1 MSHPFSIDFG
11 YGKCQK
17 PPMADSDSKTYWK
30 ILIALSLVHFSG
42 DFYSSF
48 MSPLFP
54 VFVDKMGLSLAQV
67 GFIAGVS
74 RFLMFIV
81 QPLSGYWADRHPSRN
96 FILIGLLM
104 PVIFIPLTGM
114 STGFYALLSCVV
126 IGSTGSS
133 LFHPPVTGMVPLY
146 AGRKLGLAMSIY
158 NTAGTLAFGVGPIF
172 ITWYVA
178 RFGLGAM
185 PLTMTLGLLIWIY
198 FYWVIPRPTGDDMAQ
213 YGFLE
218 TLRQTLGDVW
228 QPILLIW
235 IVMVSRALVGQSLMI
250 FMPVVWVQKGHTIVS
265 AGVLFSIF
273 TISGTVAGVLCGHLS
288 DRMGFKRLLW
298 ITHGLMAPFLLV
310 FLMVPG
316 KWVYPATILAGGFN
330 MASLPLGVVMAQ
342 KIAPRGRSMVASLMM
357 GLAFGTGGILA
368 PIVGK
373 LGDIFTIQS
382 VLMLLVCIPVLSLI
396 PIYFIPE
403 VGRHTDSQS

>member
-1 MSHPFSIDFG
+1 
-11 YGKCQK
+11 
-17 PPMADSDSKTYWK
+17 MADSSSRTYWK

-48 MSPLFP
+48 INPLYP
-54 VFVDKMGLSLAQV
+54 VFMDKMGLGLVQV
-67 GFIAGVS
+67 GFLAGIS

-81 QPLSGYWADRHPSRN
+81 QPMSGYWADRHPSRS

-104 PVIFIPLTGM
+104 PILFIPLAGM
-114 STGFYALLSCVV
+114 TTGFYGLLFCVA
-126 IGSTGSS
+126 IGSMGSS

-146 AGRKLGLAMSIY
+146 AGRNLGLAMSIY

-172 ITWYVA
+172 ITFYVA
-178 RFGLGAM
+178 RFGLRAM
-185 PLTMTLGLLIWIY
+185 PVTMAIGLLIWLY
-198 FYWVIPRPTGDDMAQ
+198 FYWAIPKPQGGGMAQ

-218 TLRQTLGDVW
+218 TLRQTLGSVW

-235 IVMVSRALVGQSLMI
+235 IVMVVRALVGQSLMT
-250 FMPVVWVQKGHTIVS
+250 FMPVLWVQKGHTVVS
-265 AGVLFSIF
+265 AGILFSIF
-273 TISGTVAGVLCGHLS
+273 TISGTVAGILCGYIS
-288 DRMGFKRLLW
+288 DRIGYKRLLW
-298 ITHGLMAPFLLV
+298 ITHSLMAPFLLV
-310 FLMVPG
+310 FLLAPG
-316 KWVYPATILAGGFN
+316 KWIYPATILAGGFT

-342 KIAPRGRSMVASLMM
+342 KIAPKGRSMVASLMM
-357 GLAFGTGGILA
+357 GLAFGTGGIFS

-382 VLMLLVCIPVLSLI
+382 VLMLIVCIPVLSLI

-403 VGRHTDSQS
+403 VGNHIDEQS

>member
-1 MSHPFSIDFG
+1 
-11 YGKCQK
+11 
-17 PPMADSDSKTYWK
+17 MADSDSKTYWK

-67 GFIAGVS
+67 GVIAGVS

-81 QPLSGYWADRHPSRN
+81 QPLSGYWADRHPSRK

-104 PVIFIPLTGM
+104 PVIFIPLTGI
-114 STGFYALLSCVV
+114 STGFYVLLLCVV

-133 LFHPPVTGMVPLY
+133 LFHPPVTGMVPAY

-178 RFGLGAM
+178 RFGLKAM
-185 PLTMTLGLLIWIY
+185 PMTMALGLLIWIY
-198 FYWVIPRPTGDDMAQ
+198 FYWIIPKPKGDDLAQ
-213 YGFLE
+213 YGFIE

-235 IVMVSRALVGQSLMI
+235 IVMVSRALVGQSLLT
-250 FMPVVWVQKGHTIVS
+250 FMPVVWVQNGHSIVS
-265 AGVLFSIF
+265 AGVLFSTY
-273 TISGTVAGVLCGHLS
+273 TIAGTVAGIICGHLS

-298 ITHGLMAPFLLV
+298 IIHGLMTPILLLFLLA
-310 FLMVPG
+310 PG
-316 KWVYPATILAGGFN
+316 KWVWPATMLAGGFN

-382 VLMLLVCIPVLSLI
+382 VLMFLVCVPVLSLI
-396 PIYFIPE
+396 PIHFIPE
-403 VGRHTDSQS
+403 VRSITDEQS

>member
-1 MSHPFSIDFG
+1 
-11 YGKCQK
+11 
-17 PPMADSDSKTYWK
+17 MADSASRTYWK

-48 MSPLFP
+48 INPLFP
-54 VFVDKMGLSLAQV
+54 VFMDKMGLSLTQV
-67 GFIAGVS
+67 GILAGIS

-81 QPLSGYWADRHPSRN
+81 QPMSGYWADRHPSRS

-104 PVIFIPLTGM
+104 PIILIPLAGM
-114 STGFYALLSCVV
+114 TTGFYGLLFCII

-146 AGRKLGLAMSIY
+146 AGRNIGLAMSLY

-178 RFGLGAM
+178 RFGLRAM
-185 PLTMTLGLLIWIY
+185 PVTMAIGLAVWIY
-198 FYWVIPRPTGDDMAQ
+198 FYWVIPKPKGDGMAQ
-213 YGFLE
+213 YGFFE
-218 TLRQTLGDVW
+218 TLRLTLGRVW
-228 QPILLIW
+228 KPILLIW
-235 IVMVSRALVGQSLMI
+235 IAMVVRALVGQSLMT
-250 FMPVVWVQKGHTIVS
+250 FMPVLWVQKGHTIIS
-265 AGVLFSIF
+265 AGILFSIF
-273 TISGTVAGVLCGHLS
+273 TISGTMAGILCGYLS
-288 DRMGFKRLLW
+288 DRMGYKRLLW
-298 ITHGLMAPFLLV
+298 ITHGLMTPFLLL
-310 FLMVPG
+310 FLLVPG
-316 KWVYPATILAGGFN
+316 NWIYPATILAGGFN

-342 KIAPRGRSMVASLMM
+342 KIAPKGRSMVASLMM
-357 GLAFGTGGILA
+357 GLAFGTGGIFS

-382 VLMLLVCIPVLSLI
+382 VLMLLVCIPMLSLI

-403 VGRHTDSQS
+403 VGNQK